1 MIQRT
6 KLEINEVN
14 KPMKLT
20 LLFNEPIIGE
30 SQYGKYYLYAVK
42 NGSDSEYSFFA
53 TEEVHD
59 KIKDLK
65 ANDSFEITKVALKS
79 KNKILT
85 TYDVKLLNGHT
96 PKQEP
101 IGDEPDNFSSYYNA
115 MEMSFEEALKLQNK
129 FNGMAN
135 VNQIAITL
143 FIQRTKNG
151 NGHNGF
157 NY

>member
-1 MIQRT
+1 MDQRP
-6 KLEINEVN
+6 KLEFKEVN

-20 LLFNEPIIGE
+20 LLFNDPIVGE
-30 SQYGKYYLYAVK
+30 SQYGKYFLYAVK
-42 NGSDSEYSFFA
+42 NGDDSEYSFFA

-59 KIKDLK
+59 KIKNLK

-85 TYDVKLLNGHT
+85 TFDVTILSNGHK
-96 PKQEP
+96 PKQET
-101 IGDEPDNFSSYYNA
+101 IVEDSNSTSFYSA
-115 MEMSFEEALKLQNK
+115 MEKSFEEAIKLQNK

-143 FIQRTKNG
+143 FIQRTKG
-151 NGHNGF
+151 NHSFTN
-157 NY
+157 